1 MSLLSNSEKTPSW
14 QLTQLLQNFLQ
25 SESRSGFILIIC
37 TLISPVLANS
47 ALGASYTHLWHEPL
61 IGSYSAEHLIN
72 DGLMTLF
79 FLMVGLEIER
89 EIYLGELSDI
99 KAALLPI
106 FAALGGM
113 ACPALMHWLFNMG
126 EVTAKGAGIPMAT
139 DIAFAL
145 GILMLVG
152 KSVPITLKI
161 FLTALAIIDDLG
173 SIFVIAIFYNHGLSW
188 TYLGA
193 AIAIFIILGIL
204 NRLDIRQLWPYLI
217 LGVIAWYCML
227 NSGIHAT
234 LTGVALAFLVPFRK
248 GGKASPSYILE
259 HRLSGIVAF
268 VVLPLF
274 ALANTAIII
283 PSEWSESLLTH
294 NSLGI
299 LAGLMVGKPLGIF
312 MFSLLAVK
320 LGMSQLP
327 EGMNW
332 RMVFVAGIFGGI
344 GFTMSMF
351 VTLLAFD
358 DPKLVVSS
366 KIAIMIASGVCAI
379 IGFFWLK
386 FILHQKNQT
395 SS

>member
-14 QLTQLLQNFLQ
+14 QLTQLLKNFLQ

-37 TLISPVLANS
+37 TLISLVLANS

-299 LAGLMVGKPLGIF
+299 LAGLMVGKPLGVF

-358 DPKLVVSS
+358 DPALVVSS

-379 IGFFWLK
+379 IGFVWLK